1 MGIPASYTPGSTE
14 GAPSTW
20 TEAGPP
26 LKMMPAGLRSASSCA
41 VIVWGTISL

>member
-1 MGIPASYTPGSTE
+1 MPASTE

-26 LKMMPAGLRSASSCA
+26 LKMTPAGLRAAICSAVSEE
-41 VIVWGTISL
+41 GTISL